1 VFDALCPLGVPGRL
15 RRGHDGIAGVVHGC
29 IRVGSRAVPRGVA
42 FLGAAISARTVL
54 ATAPTRSASPLGRA
68 SVAVVNGL
76 WGDTVAAR
84 YPALS
89 VPMTLRRGDRD
100 IAPTADGLAAAYPD
114 ASPRLVLLVHG
125 LCETDQSWCRPDGA
139 HHQPDYGSRLAADLG
154 LTPLFLRYNSG
165 LRVSDNGRRLAGLI
179 ESVVAAW
186 PVEVEEVVLVGHSMG
201 GLVAHSACHH
211 GETAGQRW
219 VRRVGHVVSLGSPHL
234 GAPLEKCVNLAASLM
249 GVLPETRPVARLVNL
264 RSVGVKDLRFGARV
278 EADWR
283 GHDSD
288 ELLRDRCTEV
298 PLLADASYRYV
309 AASVTRDPRN
319 PLTVLLGD
327 LMVRVPSASGHG
339 RTRRIGFDP
348 ANGVHVGRVTHR
360 GLLNHPV
367 VYEHLHRWFSGQHC
381 LATSGRS

>member
-1 VFDALCPLGVPGRL
+1 MNRTDEILTTGRLVGDALGGATAAVTEVHRAVSGRVFDALCALGVPAPLRL
-15 RRGHDGIAGVVHGC
+15 GHDGIAGVVHGC

-42 FLGAAISARTVL
+42 FLGAAISARTVV
-54 ATAPTRSASPLGRA
+54 ATAPTGPASPLGRT

-89 VPMTLRRGDRD
+89 VSMTLRRGDRD
-100 IAPTADGLAAAYPD
+100 VAPTAGGLAAAYPD

-125 LCETDQSWCRPDGA
+125 LCETDQSWCGPDGA
-139 HHQPDYGSRLAADLG
+139 RHSPDYGSRLAADLG
-154 LTPLFLRYNSG
+154 VTPLFLRYNTG
-165 LRVSDNGRRLAGLI
+165 LRVSDNGRRLAALI

-219 VRRVGHVVSLGSPHL
+219 VRRVGYVVSLGSPHL

-249 GVLPETRPVARLVNL
+249 GVLPETRPVARLVNQ
-264 RSVGVKDLRFGARV
+264 RSVGVKDL
-278 EADWR
+278 
-283 GHDSD
+283 
-288 ELLRDRCTEV
+288 
-298 PLLADASYRYV
+298 
-309 AASVTRDPRN
+309 
-319 PLTVLLGD
+319 
-327 LMVRVPSASGHG
+327 
-339 RTRRIGFDP
+339 RIGFDP
-348 ANGVHVGRVTHR
+348 ANGVHVGRTTHR

-367 VYEHLHRWFSGQHC
+367 VYEHLHRWFSAQQG
-381 LATSGRS
+381 LATSGCN